1 MKTKKNLLKNFEE
14 LELTI
19 EKMSNIRGGDGPPPP
34 GDPND
39 EDGK

>member
-19 EKMSNIRGGDGPPPP
+19 EKMSNIRGGDSPPPP
-34 GDPND
+34 
-39 EDGK
+39 DGSGNEGGK